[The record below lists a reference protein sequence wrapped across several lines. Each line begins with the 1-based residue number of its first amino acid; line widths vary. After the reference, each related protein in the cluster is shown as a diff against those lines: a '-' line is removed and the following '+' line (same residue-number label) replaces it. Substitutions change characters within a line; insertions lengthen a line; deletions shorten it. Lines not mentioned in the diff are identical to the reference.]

1 MIFMILDSFSDEVL
15 GLYDTEQEALDQ
27 VDQIYKRDLDQ
38 DRFSQGQYQILTV
51 QIKKQEQ
58 ILY

>member
-15 GLYDTEQEALDQ
+15 GLYDTEQE
-27 VDQIYKRDLDQ
+27 DLDQ

>member
-27 VDQIYKRDLDQ
+27 VYQIYQRDLDQ

>member
-27 VDQIYKRDLDQ
+27 VYQIYQRDLDQ

-51 QIKKQEQ
+51 QIKKQKQ

>member
-27 VDQIYKRDLDQ
+27 VYQIYMRDLDQ
-38 DRFSQGQYQILTV
+38 DRFSQGQYQILSV
-51 QIKKQEQ
+51 QVIKTEQ

>member
-27 VDQIYKRDLDQ
+27 VSKIYMRDLDQ
-38 DRFSQGQYQILTV
+38 DRFSQGQYQILSV
-51 QIKKQEQ
+51 QVIKTEQ

>member
-27 VDQIYKRDLDQ
+27 VYQIYMRDLDQ

-51 QIKKQEQ
+51 QIKKQKQ

>member
-27 VDQIYKRDLDQ
+27 VYQIYMRDLDQ
-38 DRFSQGQYQILTV
+38 DRFHRDS
-51 QIKKQEQ
+51 IKYY
-58 ILY
+58 LSR

>member
-1 MIFMILDSFSDEVL
+1 MIFVILDSFSDEVL

-27 VDQIYKRDLDQ
+27 VYQIYMRDLDQ
-38 DRFSQGQYQILTV
+38 DRFSQGQYQILSV
-51 QIKKQEQ
+51 QVIKTEQ

>member
-15 GLYDTEQEALDQ
+15 GLYNTEQEALDQ
-27 VDQIYKRDLDQ
+27 VYQIYMRGLDQ
-38 DRFSQGQYQILTV
+38 DRFSQGQYQILSV
-51 QIKKQEQ
+51 QVIKTEQ

>member
-27 VDQIYKRDLDQ
+27 VYQIYMRDLDQ

>member
-1 MIFMILDSFSDEVL
+1 MIFIILDSFSDEVL

-27 VDQIYKRDLDQ
+27 VYQIYQRDLDQ

-51 QIKKQEQ
+51 QIKKQKQ

>member
-27 VDQIYKRDLDQ
+27 VYQIYQRDLDQ
-38 DRFSQGQYQILTV
+38 DRFSQGQYQILSV
-51 QIKKQEQ
+51 QIKKQKQ

>member
-15 GLYDTEQEALDQ
+15 GLYDTEQEALNQ

-38 DRFSQGQYQILTV
+38 DRFSQGQYQILSV
-51 QIKKQEQ
+51 QVIKTEQ